1 MNAKIKVKNSEDFNL
16 EALKAFFEFSPIGV
30 VIYYN
35 KKAIFANSVFANHI
49 GLKPEKIIGKDL
61 SDLVSIL
68 EPIGQGLALEKFLN
82 LSDGKSKHGKNRYK
96 FTTSK
101 GDVKILE
108 MTGTVIE
115 ISRKNYIVAYSDD
128 VTSDERSRETT
139 ARERMAYGIIARAAL
154 SAESMKA
161 ICQSVLEGLV
171 DTLNFDL
178 GTIRLCRDQNKVL
191 ELIAYTGLKNNN
203 VEIDVPIDS
212 PNHLVARTARTKQ
225 PLFVSD
231 ITKSKESKD
240 RMLKP
245 MEMGIRSLIFWPILG
260 SDKRLLGVINIASKE
275 QKPLDKEDRSF
286 FATIADMFATIIERR
301 DAEEQLRESREQ
313 FIAFADNM
321 PGPVFIK
328 DHESKVLFVNRF
340 MKNYQGRPYRNG
352 MSNEDLFAQRRAE
365 ELTIEDQKVLA
376 RGPID
381 RIQRSMGKDGKIL
394 TFRSHKFPIFREG
407 KPPLIGG
414 FSLDITEQVEA
425 ETQKEEARARAEF
438 FNDLMS
444 HDLNNLHQ
452 GIMVSLELIIGD
464 ETLPEHL
471 RSRAER
477 ALDQVHRSVSLI
489 SNVKK
494 FSIVNQSKFILEKT
508 DPADSLEIAIEMVKH
523 SFPSKKIAVHTNITK
538 NKYCIM
544 ANEFLQDVFYNILH
558 NAVKATDSEEV
569 NLEVESSL
577 TEKGEFL
584 RIDFVDYGVGIND
597 KLKDVMLV
605 GFDEPIRR
613 VSGVGLTL
621 VKQITNQY
629 NGKISI
635 EDRVPGDYTKGSR
648 FIVQL
653 PYGC

>member
-1 MNAKIKVKNSEDFNL
+1 MSTKSKGKNGKELNL

-30 VIYYN
+30 AIYFDE
-35 KKAIFANSVFANHI
+35 KAIFANSVFANHI
-49 GLKPEKIIGKDL
+49 GSKPEEIIGKSV
-61 SDLVSIL
+61 SDLGSIL
-68 EPIGQGLALEKFLN
+68 EPTGQKFALERFLN
-82 LSDGKSKHGKNRYK
+82 LSGGKRKHGKNRYK
-96 FTTSK
+96 FTTAK
-101 GDVKILE
+101 GDIKVLE
-108 MTGTVIE
+108 MTGTVIKA
-115 ISRKNYIVAYSDD
+115 SGKNYIVAYSDD
-128 VTSDERSRETT
+128 VTSDEKSREST

-154 SAESMKA
+154 STESVNV
-161 ICQSVLEGLV
+161 ICQSVLEGLI
-171 DTLNFDL
+171 DTLSFDL
-178 GTIRLCRDQNKVL
+178 GTIRLYREQDKVL
-191 ELIAYTGLKNNN
+191 ELIAYTGLKDNN
-203 VEIDVPIDS
+203 VEINVPLDS
-212 PNHLVARTARTKQ
+212 SSHLVARTARTNQ

-231 ITKSKESKD
+231 ITKSKESND
-240 RMLKP
+240 RMLRP
-245 MEMGIRSLIFWPILG
+245 MELGIRSLIFWPILG

-275 QKPLDKEDRSF
+275 QKPLDKDDRSF

-328 DHESKVLFVNRF
+328 DHDSKVLFVNRF
-340 MKNYQGRPYRNG
+340 MKNYQGPYRNG
-352 MSNEDLFAQRRAE
+352 MSNEDLFTQRRAD
-365 ELTIEDQKVLA
+365 ELTIEDQKILA

-381 RIQRSMGKDGKIL
+381 RIQRSMGRDGKIL

-425 ETQKEEARARAEF
+425 ETQREEARARAEF

-452 GIMVSLELIIGD
+452 GIMASLELIIGD
-464 ETLPEHL
+464 EILPEHL
-471 RSRAER
+471 KRRAER

-508 DPADSLEIAIEMVKH
+508 DPAVSLEIAIEMVKQ
-523 SFPSKKIAVHTNITK
+523 SFPSKKIVVHTNITK

-558 NAVKATDSEEV
+558 NAVKATESAEV

-577 TEKGEFL
+577 TGKGEFL
-584 RIDFVDYGVGIND
+584 RIDFVDYGIGIND

-629 NGKISI
+629 NGTISI
-635 EDRVPGDYTKGSR
+635 EDRVPGDYKKGSR